1 MKDTEGSIAAA
12 SRSARAMADAYRPV
26 VRGYVLAA
34 AIYYAVI
41 TVSHPFYETGSTL
54 VALEVLAFAA
64 ATSAFY
70 FWWTLGRTTVQRVWR
85 LELAVLSV
93 NALFLANVVAY
104 QMAHFEAPKL
114 VYFVLLA
121 LVFAASAPSLRV
133 AYLSSATAIVGLVIM
148 AQRAPHDFAGQY
160 VFMGV
165 AAAFAAVGIATLM
178 RGTIRRELRARLASE
193 ALNRDLEIKL
203 AEIEL
208 LRAKAQALATKA
220 LAADRAKSEFLA
232 TMSHE
237 IRTPLNGVL
246 GMVEVMGRSPLPPRQ
261 RERLTIVRSSART
274 LLQLINAVLDM
285 SKIESGKMELAPSI
299 FSLAQLTDG
308 LARLYGG
315 IAAEKG
321 LSLNLVRDSELADSR
336 FGDEVRLRQIISNL
350 ISNAIKFTDE
360 GSITLEVGGD
370 QTFLSL
376 RVSDTGMGIPEDLR
390 EHIFER
396 FSQADSS
403 STRRS
408 EGSGLGLAICS
419 ELARLMGGAIRLL
432 PADGRKGSCFEF
444 QLNMPAVAEAAV
456 TVDAAADEA
465 MADAQSLRIL
475 IVDDNATNR
484 MVLAALLGELGI
496 SASVACDGVEAVD
509 AFIAE
514 PWDIILMDIHM
525 PNMDGMK
532 ACRAIRDREAAE
544 GRDRTPIIAVT
555 ASALTHETERYRAA
569 GMDGCL
575 PKPIDIQQLIAE
587 LQLALTSSARLA
599 AA

>member
-1 MKDTEGSIAAA
+1 MRDTEGGIAAA
-12 SRSARAMADAYRPV
+12 GRPARAMADVYRPV

-41 TVSHPFYETGSTL
+41 SVSHPFYETGSTL
-54 VALEVLAFAA
+54 VALEGLSFAA
-64 ATSAFY
+64 SASGFY
-70 FWWTLGRTTVQRVWR
+70 FWWTLGRKTVQSRWL
-85 LELAVLSV
+85 LELAALGV
-93 NALFLANVVAY
+93 NALFMANVVAY

-114 VYFVLLA
+114 VYFVLMA
-121 LVFAASAPSLRV
+121 LVFATSAPSLRV
-133 AYLSSATAIVGLVIM
+133 AYSSSAAAIVGLVIM

-160 VFMGV
+160 VFIGV

-178 RGTIRRELRARLASE
+178 RGAIRRELQARLASE

-203 AEIEL
+203 AEIER
-208 LRAKAQALATKA
+208 LRAEAQALATRA
-220 LAADRAKSEFLA
+220 QAADRAKSEFLA

-246 GMVEVMGRSPLPPRQ
+246 GMVEVMDRSPLPPRQ
-261 RERLTIVRSSART
+261 RERLTIVRSSARS
-274 LLQLINAVLDM
+274 LLQLINAVLDI
-285 SKIESGKMELAPSI
+285 SKIESGKMELSPSV
-299 FSLAQLTDG
+299 FSLANLTDG
-308 LARLYGG
+308 LGRLYGG

-321 LSLNLVRDSELADSR
+321 LSLTLVRDPDLADSR

-350 ISNAIKFTDE
+350 ISNALKFTDE
-360 GSITLEVGGD
+360 GAITVEVGGD
-370 QTFLSL
+370 QTVLRV

-396 FSQADSS
+396 FAQADSS

-419 ELARLMGGAIRLL
+419 ELAHLMGGEIRLL
-432 PADGRKGSCFEF
+432 PADGPKGSRFEF
-444 QLNMPAVAEAAV
+444 QLSMPAAAEAADP
-456 TVDAAADEA
+456 VDAAPDETV
-465 MADAQSLRIL
+465 ADAQSLRIL

-484 MVLAALLGELGI
+484 MVLSALLGELGI
-496 SASVACDGVEAVD
+496 SASAACDGVEAVD
-509 AFIAE
+509 AFVAE

-525 PNMDGMK
+525 PNMDGMR
-532 ACRAIRDREAAE
+532 ACRAIRDLEAAE

-575 PKPIDIQQLIAE
+575 PKPIEIERLITE
-587 LQLALTSSARLA
+587 LQLALTPINRSVA
-599 AA
+599 A